1 MPFEDYITTGSI
13 YRYNLICSIDA
24 HDKIHPTKNDDT
36 SSGGGI
42 LLPYNSTKIWASI
55 TWYNS

>member
-1 MPFEDYITTGSI
+1 M
-13 YRYNLICSIDA
+13 CSIEA
-24 HDKIHPTKNDDT
+24 HAINHPTKNDDA